1 MAVLVKGADR
11 YEFSNP
17 DTVKAFK
24 AAGWVEVEPEQPKSE
39 PQKGKKAAKAKK

>member
-1 MAVLVKGADR
+1 MAVLTNGVDR

-24 AAGWVEVEPEQPKSE
+24 AAGWVEAEPEQPKPE
-39 PQKGKKAAKAKK
+39 PEKGKKAAKAKK